1 MKNRLFLVAVKSVFI
16 SAFTMTLSAH
26 QTAYA
31 HCQMPCGI
39 YHDDMVFSEIDQYI
53 ETTVK
58 GIAVMKSNKFES
70 LEEHNEF
77 VRWVIQKENSSNTVA
92 ELITKYFLQQKIK
105 VGEEDTTKQLVS
117 AHKLLFLLVQIK
129 QHADIKIVKQF
140 YDEWERFK
148 LMFHIEGY
156 ACQLEKVKDKM
167 WEEKKEQLTEQ
178 QGINSQDHEHNHDH
192 DHPHEHSH

>member
-1 MKNRLFLVAVKSVFI
+1 MKNKLFLFALKGAFI
-16 SAFTMTLSAH
+16 SAFTLALSVH
-26 QTAYA
+26 QAGYG

-39 YHDDMVFSEIDQYI
+39 YHDDMVFSQIDQYI

-58 GIAVMKSNKFES
+58 GIAVMKSNKFDS
-70 LEEHNEF
+70 VEEHNEF

-117 AHKLLFLLVQIK
+117 VHKLLFFLVQIK

-167 WEEKKEQLTEQ
+167 WEEKKELLKGEQ
-178 QGINSQDHEHNHDH
+178 GTDTQDPHDR
-192 DHPHEHSH
+192 PHEHSH